1 MSNFE
6 VPRMLVKADVPRP
19 QRPCLWPLATPPSET
34 ALLAPFGLVA
44 LLIYDEKCM
53 KQWMGY
59 DVTERKQEY

>member
-1 MSNFE
+1 MTQ
-6 VPRMLVKADVPRP
+6 KP
-19 QRPCLWPLATPPSET
+19 QLWPRNFTLQN
-34 ALLAPFGLVA
+34 ALSRPGLVA